1 MMAAYGLSKTRSLC
15 LHATPAR
22 CVISS
27 NHFSAKVED
36 TAATATGA
44 PRSPTIA
51 SARRL
56 IESASSDGNPLRP
69 IVFLHPPALA
79 FGDLDDSVARNI
91 AELFDT
97 SRAWPSDRHLIDDG
111 RIVQAEMLP

>member
-36 TAATATGA
+36 TAATTTGA
-44 PRSPTIA
+44 PRSPNIA
-51 SARRL
+51 SGRHL
-56 IESASSDGNPLRP
+56 IDSASSDGNPLRL

-79 FGDLDDSVARNI
+79 FGDLDESVARNI

-97 SRAWPSDRHLIDDG
+97 SRAWPSNLHLIDD
-111 RIVQAEMLP
+111 RYIAQAEILP

>member
-1 MMAAYGLSKTRSLC
+1 MAAYGLSKTRSLC
-15 LHATPAR
+15 LHATAAR

-27 NHFSAKVED
+27 NHLSAKVED
-36 TAATATGA
+36 IAATASGA

-51 SARRL
+51 SARRF
-56 IESASSDGNPLRP
+56 IESVSSDGYPLRL

-91 AELFDT
+91 AELLDT
-97 SRAWPSDRHLIDDG
+97 SRAWPSDRHLIDD
-111 RIVQAEMLP
+111 